1 MEDGCGNSDNKT
13 EVFEYPGKYFTDES
27 DNETIDFFAPDE
39 LLDNSDSLGIFILDS
54 DFEMK
59 KKNRK

>member
-1 MEDGCGNSDNKT
+1 MEDGCDNSDNKL
-13 EVFEYPGKYFTDES
+13 EVFEYPDKYFTDES